1 MKKERLSIF
10 KVILMLKTEILKLD
24 QRMERSTNNGILFML
39 MNGKENQEKEK

>member
-24 QRMERSTNNGILFML
+24 QRMERSTNNGISFML
-39 MNGKENQEKEK
+39 MSGKENQEKEK